1 MIKVVDKVICNNAF
15 TIFLKMIPI
24 NPTETAALAVASCPE
39 PRRGC
44 CWIGN
49 SGDKIACVVVVYTEL
64 WKRSCWFLVKL
75 TWRLPNI
82 EHEGYLLKLFVLVT
96 ANLKNYHSSYHTNHI
111 SYCWWWWCYCCW
123 GSICGDNNLLTK
135 FISHLFV
142 WLWLYFV
149 YLR

>member
-1 MIKVVDKVICNNAF
+1 MRLRFSWKWFPSTQLKQLHLQLLVAQNHGEVAVGLETLEIKLHVW
-15 TIFLKMIPI
+15 L
-24 NPTETAALAVASCPE
+24 
-39 PRRGC
+39 
-44 CWIGN
+44 W
-49 SGDKIACVVVVYTEL
+49 YTL
-64 WKRSCWFLVKL
+64 SYGKRSCWFLVKL

-96 ANLKNYHSSYHTNHI
+96 ANLKNYHTSYHTNHI

-123 GSICGDNNLLTK
+123 GSIFGDNNLLTK
-135 FISHLFV
+135 SISHLFV